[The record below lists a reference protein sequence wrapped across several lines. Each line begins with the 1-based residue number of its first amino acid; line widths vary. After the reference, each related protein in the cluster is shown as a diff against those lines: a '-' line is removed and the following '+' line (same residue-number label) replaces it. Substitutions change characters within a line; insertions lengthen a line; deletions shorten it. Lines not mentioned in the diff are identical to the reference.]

1 MLLAPC
7 SAVEAQ
13 QAMKMPKMGLLF
25 ATSPSVSPARVEAFR
40 RGLRELGYQDGKN
53 IVIEYRYAEGKLD
66 RLPALASELIGLKVD
81 VIVTTGGLS
90 TRAAKEASTVVPVV
104 MTQDI
109 DPVANGFIASLARPG
124 GNITGL
130 CTLGPE
136 ISGKQLELLKEIV
149 SKLAR
154 VAVLGTSANPGTDRA
169 FKEPNWPPRRSSCST
184 NTSTCCVPTMLRPHF
199 EPREKAGLR
208 QWSCLFPPCS
218 ILSEGRSSNSRSKI
232 GCPLSTRFRN
242 LSKLADS

>member
-1 MLLAPC
+1 MRKQFFAISFGSLLKARRICDAVLFALCSMLLAQC

-13 QAMKMPKMGLLF
+13 QAMKIPKMGLLF

-66 RLPALASELIGLKVD
+66 RLPALASERIGLKVD

-90 TRAAKEASTVVPVV
+90 THAAKEASTVVPVV

-149 SKLAR
+149 LNSR
-154 VAVLGTSANPGTDRA
+154 VWPCSALRPTRA
-169 FKEPNWPPRRSSCST
+169 QIERPRRPKWPPRRSSCSI

-199 EPREKAGLR
+199 EPREKEGLR
-208 QWSCLFPPCS
+208 Q
-218 ILSEGRSSNSRSKI
+218 
-232 GCPLSTRFRN
+232 
-242 LSKLADS
+242 